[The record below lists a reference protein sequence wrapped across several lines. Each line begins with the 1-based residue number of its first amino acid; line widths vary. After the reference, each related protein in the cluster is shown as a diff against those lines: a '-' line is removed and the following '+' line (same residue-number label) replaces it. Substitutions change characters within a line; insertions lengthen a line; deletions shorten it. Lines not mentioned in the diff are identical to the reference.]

1 MHAPGFDRAAQRTL
15 RRQQALLP
23 DHFVQG
29 ARAHAL
35 GQRAQVIP
43 IDAQQIGAGEG
54 S

>member
-1 MHAPGFDRAAQRTL
+1 MHTPGFDRTAQCAV

-35 GQRAQVIP
+35 GQRAQMFP
-43 IDAQQIGAGEG
+43 INTQQIGAGEG